1 MGCRNLFEFVSR
13 ISVQKS
19 RDLKMFKLN
28 LNWIQ
33 TKINSNQYFEGFSN
47 WEILEIGLN
56 IQI

>member
-1 MGCRNLFEFVSR
+1 
-13 ISVQKS
+13 
-19 RDLKMFKLN
+19 MFKLN

-33 TKINSNQYFEGFSN
+33 TRINSNQYFEDFSN